1 MKHHDPDQV
10 QAEAIAAI
18 ERLSHQTTLSET
30 VLSQV
35 NKLRE
40 LDGRPTL
47 AELPCG
53 ALRQAQ
59 GCPIANALSS
69 PGTLATVTM
78 REIWLT
84 DDLVG
89 TYELPTSNAMKAFI
103 SAFDR
108 GLLPRYVTK
117 KVKRVS
123 QRPPSQVQGA
133 ES

>member
-10 QAEAIAAI
+10 QAEAIAAV

-35 NKLRE
+35 NHIRF
-40 LDGRPTL
+40 LDRLPTL
-47 AELPCG
+47 AELPTG
-53 ALRQAQ
+53 ALKQAQ
-59 GCPIANALSS
+59 GDPIANALSS
-69 PGTLATVTM
+69 PVTLATVTM
-78 REIWLT
+78 REIMLT
-84 DDLVG
+84 WEGD
-89 TYELPTSNAMKAFI
+89 TYVLPTSPEMKAFI

-108 GLLPRYVTK
+108 GLLPQYVTK

-123 QRPPSQVQGA
+123 QRSSSQVQGA